1 MDFIKAYCEAAYGAG
16 GGRYAAEFFDFIGDY
31 GKGNAWDLCGNRTFD
46 LGGEC
51 DGEAVSQR
59 GGDRGVRINES

>member
-1 MDFIKAYCEAAYGAG
+1 MG
-16 GGRYAAEFFDFIGDY
+16 EFFDFIGDY
-31 GKGNAWDLCGNRTFD
+31 GKGNAWNLCGNRAIDF
-46 LGGEC
+46 GGEC